1 MEWEQWNEI
10 RVAEWNGNSGMRVGI
25 SNVEYQWNKTE
36 RMHVS
41 IVNIV
46 DSGCMMGH
54 KVHDRKVNLGHGE
67 SEEVVRLVRFQDEM
81 VPRIRDDG
89 ILCAT
94 LVGRVL
100 L

>member
-1 MEWEQWNEI
+1 MN
-10 RVAEWNGNSGMRVGI
+10 M
-25 SNVEYQWNKTE
+25 
-36 RMHVS
+36 
-41 IVNIV
+41 V

-54 KVHDRKVNLGHGE
+54 KVHSRKINLGHGE

-81 VPRIRDDG
+81 VPRVRNDG
-89 ILCAT
+89 ILRAT